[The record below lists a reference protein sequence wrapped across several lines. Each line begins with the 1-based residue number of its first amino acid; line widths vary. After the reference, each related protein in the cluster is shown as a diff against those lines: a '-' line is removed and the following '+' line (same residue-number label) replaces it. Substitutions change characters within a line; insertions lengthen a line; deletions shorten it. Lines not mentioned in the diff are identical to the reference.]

1 MPSALVSRAGVN
13 FEDKVFWNSAL
24 LIAEAVAALICS
36 PIFGYVLDVSGT
48 RQGPYTMGL
57 MLLSASMVLFTVSG
71 SVLWYV
77 IARIFQGAA
86 TAMVTVAGLAIV
98 TDAVDKRQLGQMIGW
113 IGTAM
118 TLGFTSGPVVGSVV
132 YGIGGFYAAFGMGF
146 ALIIL
151 DLGLRLTAIEKKM
164 VESWVSSDNEVEG
177 SFQDEEYADNGYGVT
192 PSSLVSKPSRFG
204 GEFALFQLLRRPAI
218 LIVLWAVTVSAIMT
232 SALDATL
239 TILVE
244 DLFEWDVLGAGLIFI
259 PGASAAILQPFFGYL
274 TDRFGSRIIAFISF
288 LASSPALILLRLV
301 EENTLSHKAILCI
314 ILAVIG
320 MCVDLSEP
328 ALLVEL
334 QRAIDDMEEEDPAV
348 FTGQGAVAQVFGL
361 QSMAHFGGFALGP
374 VIGGFVSFRYGWN
387 FMTLLLGLLSIITAV
402 PMLRLSRPVTYG
414 YVSDSERSRLID

>member
-1 MPSALVSRAGVN
+1 
-13 FEDKVFWNSAL
+13 
-24 LIAEAVAALICS
+24 
-36 PIFGYVLDVSGT
+36 
-48 RQGPYTMGL
+48 
-57 MLLSASMVLFTVSG
+57 MVITDF
-71 SVLWYV
+71 
-77 IARIFQGAA
+77 
-86 TAMVTVAGLAIV
+86 LAN
-98 TDAVDKRQLGQMIGW
+98 LNC
-113 IGTAM
+113 
-118 TLGFTSGPVVGSVV
+118 LN
-132 YGIGGFYAAFGMGF
+132 
-146 ALIIL
+146 L
-151 DLGLRLTAIEKKM
+151 
-164 VESWVSSDNEVEG
+164 
-177 SFQDEEYADNGYGVT
+177 
-192 PSSLVSKPSRFG
+192 
-204 GEFALFQLLRRPAI
+204 
-218 LIVLWAVTVSAIMT
+218 
-232 SALDATL
+232 
-239 TILVE
+239 
-244 DLFEWDVLGAGLIFI
+244 
-259 PGASAAILQPFFGYL
+259 GYL